1 MSPEGLLGV
10 DSGKSVI
17 CCPWA
22 GHEGPW
28 GGHEAHG
35 GGWHRA
41 VRYQGTSSVVGEG
54 YLEMALSCTSHR
66 LQPARHTPAF
76 PVLQSSQSV
85 LGASH

>member
-1 MSPEGLLGV
+1 MLTLGSQLSVVHGPGMRGRGV
-10 DSGKSVI
+10 DMR
-17 CCPWA
+17 PT
-22 GHEGPW
+22 
-28 GGHEAHG
+28 G

-41 VRYQGTSSVVGEG
+41 VRYQGTSAVVGQG

-76 PVLQSSQSV
+76 PVLQSSLSV